1 MLDSGLKEKVQPSP
15 RAVLARSRLTEE
27 EVLMD
32 VLREIWDFMSTAILR
47 GGMYSLMAVGLAL
60 VFGVMNIANFAH
72 GEFYM
77 LGAYFGYFILT
88 ATNKL
93 GLPQFVPPILCIL
106 GAGLGVAVVAGVI
119 ERTSFRALRKRSK
132 GQWLMNTFLLTLGIS
147 VILQNGARLVWG
159 GKYRGVT
166 RMWKGDALNSL
177 LNFGLPPDR
186 LVAFLI
192 AVLCIGGFVLFLNK
206 TSTGRAIR
214 AVSQDE
220 VGASLVGVNLGFIH
234 TLVFSLSG
242 LLAGIAGASLL
253 SVTPASA
260 FMGTMPLYKSWFVL
274 ILVGMGSIGGSIV
287 GGLILGILEAFAT
300 TYLSQ
305 FLGSG
310 SQDFICLA
318 VIITI
323 LLIKPNGIFGK
334 AVKSAVE

>member
-1 MLDSGLKEKVQPSP
+1 
-15 RAVLARSRLTEE
+15 
-27 EVLMD
+27 MD
-32 VLREIWDFMSTAILR
+32 VLREVWDFLSTAILR

-77 LGAYFGYFILT
+77 LGAFFGYFILN

-93 GLPQFVPPILCIL
+93 GLPVFVPPIICIL
-106 GAGLGVAVVAGVI
+106 GAGLGVALIAGII
-119 ERTSFRALRKRSK
+119 ERTSFRALRKRSR

-147 VILQNGARLVWG
+147 IILQNGARVIFG
-159 GKYRGVT
+159 GRYRGVS
-166 RMWKGDALNSL
+166 RMWKGESLNQL
-177 LNFGLPPDR
+177 VQIGLPPDR
-186 LVAFLI
+186 LIGFLI
-192 AVLCIGGFVLFLNK
+192 AVVSIGGFVLFLNK

-274 ILVGMGSIGGSIV
+274 ILVGMGSIGGSIA
-287 GGLILGILEAFAT
+287 GGLILGVLEAFAI

-305 FLGSG
+305 YLGSG
-310 SQDFICLA
+310 SSEIICLT

>member
-1 MLDSGLKEKVQPSP
+1 MD
-15 RAVLARSRLTEE
+15 AAR
-27 EVLMD
+27 EV
-32 VLREIWDFMSTAILR
+32 WDFLSTAILR

-77 LGAYFGYFILT
+77 LGAFFGYFILN
-88 ATNKL
+88 ATNKI
-93 GLPQFVPPILCIL
+93 GLPVYIPPILCIA
-106 GAGLGVAVVAGVI
+106 GAGLGVAVIAGII

-147 VILQNGARLVWG
+147 IILQNGARLIWG

-166 RMWKGDALNSL
+166 RMWKGDSLNWL
-177 LNFGLPPDR
+177 FGIGLPPDR
-186 LVAFLI
+186 LIGFLI
-192 AVLCIGGFVLFLNK
+192 AVLCIVGFVIFLNK

-220 VGASLVGVNLGFIH
+220 VGASLVGINLGYIH

-253 SVTPASA
+253 SVTPAFA

-287 GGLILGILEAFAT
+287 GGLILGVLEAFAT

-305 FLGSG
+305 YLGSG
-310 SQDFICLA
+310 SQEFICLT
-318 VIITI
+318 VIIAI
-323 LLIKPNGIFGK
+323 LLLKPNGIFGK

>member
-1 MLDSGLKEKVQPSP
+1 
-15 RAVLARSRLTEE
+15 
-27 EVLMD
+27 MD
-32 VLREIWDFMSTAILR
+32 VLREVWDFLSTAILR

-77 LGAYFGYFILT
+77 LGAFFGYFILN

-93 GLPQFVPPILCIL
+93 GLPIFIPPILCIV
-106 GAGLGVAVVAGVI
+106 GAGLGVAVVAGII

-147 VILQNGARLVWG
+147 IILQNGARIIWG

-166 RMWKGDALNSL
+166 RMWRGDFLNWFL
-177 LNFGLPPDR
+177 KIGLPPDR
-186 LVAFLI
+186 LIGFLI
-192 AVLCIGGFVLFLNK
+192 ALISILGFVLFLNK
-206 TSTGRAIR
+206 TRTGRAIR

-220 VGASLVGVNLGFIH
+220 VGASLVGINLGFIH

-253 SVTPASA
+253 SVTPAFA

-287 GGLILGILEAFAT
+287 GGLILGVLEAFAT

-305 FLGSG
+305 YLGSG
-310 SQDFICLA
+310 SQEFICLT
-318 VIITI
+318 VIIAI

-334 AVKSAVE
+334 AVKSASE

>member
-1 MLDSGLKEKVQPSP
+1 MDIM
-15 RAVLARSRLTEE
+15 R
-27 EVLMD
+27 EV
-32 VLREIWDFMSTAILR
+32 WDFISTAMLR

-77 LGAYFGYFILT
+77 LGAFFGYFILN
-88 ATNKL
+88 ATNKI
-93 GLPQFVPPILCIL
+93 GLPIFIPPILCIA
-106 GAGLGVAVVAGVI
+106 GAGIGVAIVAGII

-147 VILQNGARLVWG
+147 IILQNGARLIWG

-166 RMWKGDALNSL
+166 RMWKGESLNWF
-177 LNFGLPPDR
+177 LNISLPPDR
-186 LVAFLI
+186 LIGFFI
-192 AVLCIGGFVLFLNK
+192 AVISIVGFVLFLNK

-220 VGASLVGVNLGFIH
+220 VGASLVGINLGYIH

-253 SVTPASA
+253 SVSPAFP
-260 FMGTMPLYKSWFVL
+260 FMGTLPLYKSWFVL

-287 GGLILGILEAFAT
+287 GGLLLGFLEAFAT

-305 FLGSG
+305 YLGSG
-310 SQDFICLA
+310 SQEFICLT
-318 VIITI
+318 VIIAI
-323 LLIKPNGIFGK
+323 LLLKPNGIFGK
-334 AVKSAVE
+334 AVKSASE

>member
-1 MLDSGLKEKVQPSP
+1 
-15 RAVLARSRLTEE
+15 
-27 EVLMD
+27 
-32 VLREIWDFMSTAILR
+32 
-47 GGMYSLMAVGLAL
+47 MYSLMAVGLAL

-77 LGAYFGYFILT
+77 LGAFFGYFILN

-93 GLPQFVPPILCIL
+93 GLPIFIPPILCIV
-106 GAGLGVAVVAGVI
+106 GAGLGVAVVAGII

-147 VILQNGARLVWG
+147 IILQNGARIIWG

-166 RMWKGDALNSL
+166 RMWRGDFLNWFL
-177 LNFGLPPDR
+177 KIGLPPDR
-186 LVAFLI
+186 LIGFLI
-192 AVLCIGGFVLFLNK
+192 ALISILGFVLFLNK
-206 TSTGRAIR
+206 TRTGRAIR

-220 VGASLVGVNLGFIH
+220 VGASLVGINLGFIH

-253 SVTPASA
+253 SVTPAFA

-287 GGLILGILEAFAT
+287 GGLILGVLEAFAT

-305 FLGSG
+305 YLGSG
-310 SQDFICLA
+310 SQEFICLT
-318 VIITI
+318 VIIAI

-334 AVKSAVE
+334 AVKSASE

>member
-1 MLDSGLKEKVQPSP
+1 
-15 RAVLARSRLTEE
+15 
-27 EVLMD
+27 MD
-32 VLREIWDFMSTAILR
+32 VMREVWDFLSTAILR

-77 LGAYFGYFILT
+77 LGAFFGYFILN
-88 ATNKL
+88 ATNKM
-93 GLPQFVPPILCIL
+93 GLPVFIPPILCII
-106 GAGLGVAVVAGVI
+106 GAGIGVAIVAGVI

-147 VILQNGARLVWG
+147 IILQNGARIIWG

-166 RMWKGDALNSL
+166 RMWKGDSLNWL
-177 LNFGLPPDR
+177 FNIGLPPDR
-186 LVAFLI
+186 LIGFLI
-192 AVLCIGGFVLFLNK
+192 AVLSIVGFVVFLNK

-220 VGASLVGVNLGFIH
+220 VGASLVGINLGYIH

-253 SVTPASA
+253 SVSPAFP

-287 GGLILGILEAFAT
+287 GGLILGVLEAFAT

-305 FLGSG
+305 YLGSG
-310 SQDFICLA
+310 SQEFICLT
-318 VIITI
+318 VIIAI
-323 LLIKPNGIFGK
+323 LLLKPNGIFGK

>member
-1 MLDSGLKEKVQPSP
+1 M
-15 RAVLARSRLTEE
+15 
-27 EVLMD
+27 EVLGQ
-32 VLREIWDFMSTAILR
+32 VWDFFATSMMR

-77 LGAYFGYFILT
+77 LGAFFGYFILS
-88 ATNKL
+88 ATSKL
-93 GLPQFVPPILCIL
+93 GLPAFLPPIICIA
-106 GAGLGVAVVAGVI
+106 GAGLCVALVAGII

-147 VILQNGARLVWG
+147 IILQNGSRIVWG
-159 GKYRGVT
+159 GRYRGVT
-166 RMWKGDALNSL
+166 RMWKGDFLNSL
-177 LNFGLPPDR
+177 LDYSLPPDR
-186 LVAFLI
+186 LIAFLI
-192 AVLCIGGFVLFLNK
+192 AVLSIGGFVLFLNK
-206 TSTGRAIR
+206 TTTGRAIR

-220 VGASLVGVNLGFIH
+220 VGASLVGINLGFIH

-253 SVTPASA
+253 SVTPASS

-287 GGLILGILEAFAT
+287 GGLILGFLETFAT
-300 TYLSQ
+300 TYLSVY
-305 FLGSG
+305 LGSG
-310 SQDFICLA
+310 SSEFVCLA

-334 AVKSAVE
+334 SVKSAVE

>member
-1 MLDSGLKEKVQPSP
+1 
-15 RAVLARSRLTEE
+15 
-27 EVLMD
+27 MD
-32 VLREIWDFMSTAILR
+32 LLREIWDFLATGILR

-77 LGAYFGYFILT
+77 LGAFFGYFILQLT
-88 ATNKL
+88 GKW
-93 GLPQFVPPILCIL
+93 GLPIFVPPILCIA
-106 GAGLGVAVVAGVI
+106 GAGICVGVVAAVI
-119 ERTSFRALRKRSK
+119 ERTTFRALRRRSK

-147 VILQNGARLVWG
+147 IILQNGARLIWG

-166 RMWKGDALNSL
+166 RMWRGQSLNWL
-177 LNFGLPPDR
+177 FDWGLPPDR
-186 LVAFLI
+186 LISFLI
-192 AVLCIGGFVLFLNK
+192 AVLAIAGFVLFLNK

-220 VGASLVGVNLGFIH
+220 IGASLVGVNLGRIH
-234 TLVFSLSG
+234 TLVFALSG
-242 LLAGIAGASLL
+242 LLAGMAGASLL
-253 SVTPASA
+253 SVTPAFP

-287 GGLILGILEAFAT
+287 GGLILGLLESFAT

-305 FLGSG
+305 YLGSG
-310 SQDFICLA
+310 SQEFICLA
-318 VIITI
+318 VIIGI

-334 AVKSAVE
+334 SVKSAVE